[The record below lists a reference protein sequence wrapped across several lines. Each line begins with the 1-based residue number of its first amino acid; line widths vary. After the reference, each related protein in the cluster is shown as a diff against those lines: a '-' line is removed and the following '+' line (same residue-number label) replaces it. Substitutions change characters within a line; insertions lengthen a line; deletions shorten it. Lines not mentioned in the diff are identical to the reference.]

1 MSRQQRMTEEQRK
14 SFFEMLQNMSNAHVD
29 DDKKYFDEIKEKNTK
44 RRNKII
50 EISNRFL
57 DYIIELRQRLQ

>member
-29 DDKKYFDEIKEKNTK
+29 DDKKYF
-44 RRNKII
+44 
-50 EISNRFL
+50 
-57 DYIIELRQRLQ
+57 